1 MAFHDL
7 SNENI
12 VFLYLENKESLKQFE
27 KVINDKGIRTEIELP
42 LFGKQTHIH
51 PITDEILSDM
61 INSETLKQI
70 KQINKVLEPI
80 VLLIEGS
87 DPDLYKR
94 IEDGINT
101 RFNV

>member
-27 KVINDKGIRTEIELP
+27 KVIKDKGIKTEINLP
-42 LFGKQTHIH
+42 IFGKHTHIH
-51 PITDEILSDM
+51 PISEDILTEMS
-61 INSETLKQI
+61 NSQSLKQI
-70 KQINKVLEPI
+70 REINKVLEPI

-101 RFNV
+101 NFNV

>member
-27 KVINDKGIRTEIELP
+27 KVINDKGIRTEINIP
-42 LFGKQTHIH
+42 LFGKQTHVHAIDD
-51 PITDEILSDM
+51 TILSEM
-61 INSETLKQI
+61 KSSESLKQI
-70 KQINKVLEPI
+70 REINKVLEPI

-101 RFNV
+101 KFNV